1 MLNQNELFKQNGIS
15 PKQVDET
22 IKLLESDHTVPF
34 IARYRKEATGGLDEV
49 QIRLIQE
56 VVEKENALNAR
67 KKTVLVAIE
76 EQGKLTDALKQ
87 KIEAATT
94 LAEVNDLY
102 LPYKQKRKTRAMVAK
117 AKGLEKLA
125 NFILI
130 QDRATDNLDTYV
142 APFLNDEV
150 PTMEEAMQGAMDIVA
165 EMINETTEIRKQVR
179 EKAIQFATLDVSKK
193 DSADD
198 PKSVYETYYDFSK
211 KVRYIQPY
219 QALAINRGEKEKILT
234 VSMSLEERD
243 YMGVIDYY
251 YRPHPRSVFASAM
264 RDAIDDCVNRLLLPA
279 IERDVRRHLTELSEE
294 HAIDVFADNLESLL
308 LQPPI
313 INLSILGIDPAYRT
327 GCKTVV
333 VDPSGKLLE
342 YTAIYPHQPQNK
354 WNEAKATLH
363 DLIEKYDC
371 ELIVIGNGTASRET
385 EKLAIEVIQEA
396 STKEKPIYYLITN
409 EAGASVY
416 SASDLAREEFP
427 DLDVSIRGAI
437 SIARRVQDPLAE
449 LVKIDPK
456 AIGVGMYQ
464 HDVDQKML
472 SNQLDQVIESVV
484 NRVGVELNTASP
496 TLLKY
501 ISGISNALA
510 KRIVAYREKN
520 GVFNSRKELTEVSGL
535 GAKAF
540 EQAAGFLRIRDSE
553 NPLDNTGIH
562 PESYDATLQLMNL
575 AGIKTSDSLDEVKDK
590 IKTLLKHMK
599 KPELAQELGIGEYT
613 LNDIL
618 SNLRN
623 PGRDPREEIEKPILR
638 QDVLKMED
646 LKEGMILSG
655 TVRNVVDFGSFVDIG
670 VKQDGLLHK
679 SEYGKDDKY
688 RVGDVIKVRIKM
700 IDINRGRIGLAK

>member
-1 MLNQNELFKQNGIS
+1 MLNQNEIFKQNGIS
-15 PKQVDET
+15 AKQVDDT

-76 EQGKLTDALKQ
+76 EQGKLTSELKK
-87 KIEAATT
+87 KIEYAKT

-102 LPYKQKRKTRAMVAK
+102 LPYKQKRKTRASIAK

-125 NFILI
+125 DFII
-130 QDRATDNLDTYV
+130 VQERQYDNLGYYAT
-142 APFLNDEV
+142 PFLNDEV
-150 PTMEEAMQGAMDIVA
+150 KSIEDAMQGAIDIVA
-165 EMINETTEIRKQVR
+165 ELINETTEIRQQVR
-179 EKAIQFATLDVSKK
+179 TKAIQFAVLDVKK
-193 DSADD
+193 KE
-198 PKSVYETYYDFSK
+198 KSEDTKGTYQTYYEFSK

-219 QALAINRGEKEKILT
+219 QALAINRGEKQKILS
-234 VSMSLEERD
+234 VSMTLEERD
-243 YMGVIDYY
+243 YMGVIDYHF
-251 YRPHPRSVFASAM
+251 RPHPRSVFASAL
-264 RDAIDDCVNRLLLPA
+264 REAIDDSVKRLLLPA
-279 IERDVRRHLTELSEE
+279 IERDVRRHLTELSEV
-294 HAIDVFADNLESLL
+294 HAINVFAENLESLL

-313 INLSILGIDPAYRT
+313 SNRAILGIDPAYRT

-333 VDPSGKLLE
+333 IDSSGKLLE
-342 YTAIYPHQPQNK
+342 YTTIYPHQPQKK
-354 WNEAKATLH
+354 WNEAKAVLH
-363 DLIEKYDC
+363 KLIEKYNC
-371 ELIVIGNGTASRET
+371 ELIVIGNGTGSRES
-385 EKLAIEVIQEA
+385 EQLAIEIIQEI
-396 STKEKPIYYLITN
+396 SSKENPLYYLITN

-416 SASDLAREEFP
+416 SASNLAREEFP
-427 DLDVSIRGAI
+427 ELDVSIRGAV

-464 HDVDQKML
+464 HDVDQKQL

-484 NRVGVELNTASP
+484 NHVGVELNTASP

-520 GVFNSRKELTEVSGL
+520 GVFTSRDELTKVSGL

-553 NPLDNTGIH
+553 NILDNTGIH
-562 PESYDATLQLMNL
+562 PESYKATLHLMSL
-575 AGIKTSDSLDEVKDK
+575 AGIKTNDSTKDVDDK
-590 IKTLLKHMK
+590 IKNLIKTINNQS
-599 KPELAQELGIGEYT
+599 LANDLGIGEYT

-623 PGRDPREEIEKPILR
+623 PGRDPREEIDAPILR
-638 QDVLKMED
+638 QDILKMED
-646 LKEGMILSG
+646 LKEGMMLSG
-655 TVRNVVDFGSFVDIG
+655 TVRNVVDFGSFIDIG

-679 SEYGKDDKY
+679 SEYDKDDRF